1 MRTNISA
8 YTEPGV
14 SSPAY
19 LSINREENGEY
30 SISVREAGQQSPA
43 TIMLSA
49 SPPICILN
57 FIMDRAGNKPRGARD
72 R

>member
-49 SPPICILN
+49 QHAK
-57 FIMDRAGNKPRGARD
+57 RVGAD
-72 R
+72 LYFEFHNGSGG